1 MVQVKD
7 GVSVGSG
14 LSIGEV
20 AQLAGIAASA
30 IRFYERHGLLE
41 APERVSG
48 RRRYDASVLRRLA
61 MIQVGQDAG
70 FTLAQIRTLLDGL
83 SAEQAPSPE
92 WRALAHD
99 KLVDVD
105 ALIVRAKAMKRLLQD
120 GLACECLSL
129 EDRDDFLAACG
140 EWATTKQSG
149 LHIRGTS
156 FGGPPEPS
164 IQNRW

>member
-1 MVQVKD
+1 MVQVKGESATSPD
-7 GVSVGSG
+7 
-14 LSIGEV
+14 LAIGEV
-20 AQLAGIAASA
+20 AALAGIAASA

-41 APERVSG
+41 VPERVSG

-83 SAEQAPSPE
+83 SAEHAPSAE
-92 WRALAHD
+92 WRALAED
-99 KLVDVD
+99 KLADVE
-105 ALIVRAKAMKRLLQD
+105 ALIVRAKAMRRLLQD

-140 EWATTKQSG
+140 QWASAKASG
-149 LHIRGTS
+149 
-156 FGGPPEPS
+156 
-164 IQNRW
+164 